1 MINMSELGRN
11 IRQAIRRASRNKDY
25 SIEFGEI
32 TPILLQEVKS
42 LIERLQT
49 PEYIDFIRTYS
60 WSDRMT
66 DGKLKEVIDNLLSQ
80 LKELDDNKSLLV
92 SELGKRV
99 IEGTTENP
107 SKTISDEYEMG
118 SDNVEIWFKTN
129 SLKVYQDFLNGKIR
143 PLLQVYVFFAEQGL
157 EDKYKEIIKRVNT
170 NPYIKDLVNIIGNKG
185 NIEDA
190 ARSNEGQ
197 PPKVL
202 NELINDSLDD
212 EKLKLV
218 YNMLGGGETTTT
230 QYDIIF
236 NMGQL
241 KNPVTLGDLK
251 NLETF
256 INVIYSVNSILIN
269 KSPTIKIIRD
279 TLPANLFSKFLNTI
293 VSVKDGTQFMLA
305 FVNMI
310 GRRGDKGGSG
320 KFRLG
325 TSDMYP
331 ESKLL
336 RDFYDDLKSKGELEE
351 VVVDGEYKPIGYKR
365 WKDTQFETGGVT
377 EKFNRFVSSGEQ
389 PKIPGKKNK
398 NLVLLPYY
406 DISEDNMDNP
416 SFSVDVEPEYI
427 LPSLIGFIKLFNPSF
442 VIDDRPPF
450 TEMEDYSVEEQK
462 LEADLLKYKNIIIVG
477 FEKIVSD
484 LINYMVN
491 TASTV
496 QYLKVKFENEE
507 MDAITFLDEIEAI
520 EVKNNV

>member
-1 MINMSELGRN
+1 MINMSQLGRK

-32 TPILLQEVKS
+32 TPLLLQEVKS
-42 LIERLQT
+42 LIEQLQSPQYT
-49 PEYIDFIRTYS
+49 DFIRTYS
-60 WSDRMT
+60 FTDRMT
-66 DGKLKEVIDNLLSQ
+66 DEKLEEVIDNILSQ
-80 LKELDDNKSLLV
+80 LKVLDDNKTFLV
-92 SELGKRV
+92 IELGKRV

-118 SDNVEIWFKTN
+118 SDNVEIWFKSN
-129 SLKVYQDFLNGKIR
+129 SLKLYQDFLNGKIR
-143 PLLQVYVFFAEQGL
+143 PLLQVYVFFTEQGL

-170 NPYIKDLVNIIGNKG
+170 NPYIKDLVKVIGNKG

-190 ARSNEGQ
+190 ARSNEGL

-218 YNMLGGGETTTT
+218 YNTLGGGEKTTT

-241 KNPVTLGDLK
+241 NNPATLGDLK
-251 NLETF
+251 NLELF
-256 INVIYSVNSILIN
+256 INVIYSVNSELN
-269 KSPTIKIIRD
+269 KSPTIKTIRD
-279 TLPANLFSKFLNTI
+279 ILPANLFSKFLHTI
-293 VSVKDGTQFMLA
+293 VGVKDGTQFMLA

-351 VVVDGEYKPIGYKR
+351 VVEDGEYKPIGYKR
-365 WKDTQFETGGVT
+365 WKKTQVETSGIS

-406 DISEDNMDNP
+406 DIAEDNMDNP
-416 SFSVDVEPEYI
+416 TFDVGVEPEFV
-427 LPSLIGFIKLFNPSF
+427 LPSLVGFIKLFNPSF
-442 VIDDRPPF
+442 VIDERPPF

-462 LEADLLKYKNIIIVG
+462 LEADLLRYKDIIMSG

-491 TASTV
+491 TASSV
-496 QYLKVKFENEE
+496 QYLKVKFENQE
-507 MDAITFLDEIEAI
+507 MDAISFLDEIEAI